1 MKIALI
7 SPYPDITSFGMRT
20 MSAYLKE
27 KGHQTK
33 LIFLPDKLGDT
44 AYPPLIRYDD
54 KSLDSIMPI
63 CAEVDII
70 GITLM
75 TSFYD
80 GAVQITRKIK
90 SRLNKPVIWGG
101 VHPTIMPEDCLRTAD
116 MVCIGEGE
124 DALLEL
130 LDRMAARQPLWDIKN
145 LWFKRDGDIV
155 KNPIR
160 PAAHSLD
167 IYPIPDYSMQDHY
180 ILLDGMIV
188 PMTAEVMQRL
198 LESEPATSTLTKC
211 GYQTM
216 TGRGC
221 PHKCTY
227 CINDKLK
234 TLYQGQSFLRWRSA
248 DHVLKE
254 LMWVKENMP
263 YVSHVFFSDD
273 AFFAKNIVHIKDFC
287 ARYKEQIGMPFFAL
301 ASPMTLNE
309 EKMAVMVDAGL
320 RGIQMGIESGS
331 KKIQKVF
338 NRQMMSNEKILNAAL
353 IINKYK
359 GIMLPPSYDFILDSP
374 YETDEDK
381 IETLRFIST
390 LPRPFHFQA
399 FSLRL
404 YPGTELYE
412 MAKKDGYITEEAM
425 DSSCIRPKK
434 RDINYITLMFA
445 VSRRANIPGWLLR
458 LFLSN
463 PVIMLLNNSFMKL
476 VIRSL
481 FGAVKVTQKMLHDFI
496 LKPDNNKKPLMR
508 NIEISR

>member
-1 MKIALI
+1 MKIAFI
-7 SPYPDITSFGMRT
+7 SPYPDVTSFGIRT
-20 MSAYLKE
+20 ISAYLKE
-27 KGHQTK
+27 NGHQTK

-44 AYPPLIRYDD
+44 AYPPVLRYDD
-54 KSLDSIMPI
+54 NALDGLIPL
-63 CAEVDII
+63 CADVDII

-80 GAVQITRKIK
+80 GAVQITRKLK
-90 SRLNKPVIWGG
+90 SRLDKPVLWGG
-101 VHPTIMPEDCLRTAD
+101 VHPTIMPEECLRTAD
-116 MVCIGEGE
+116 MICVGEGE

-130 LDRMAARQPLWDIKN
+130 LNRMAAGQPLWDTKN
-145 LWFKRDGDIV
+145 FWFKRAGEVI
-155 KNPIR
+155 KNPVR

-167 IYPIPDYSMQDHY
+167 VYPIPDYSLQEHYLLHDGRLKPITHEIMQ
-180 ILLDGMIV
+180 MS
-188 PMTAEVMQRL
+188 
-198 LESEPATSTLTKC
+198 LESVPATSILTKC

-254 LMWVKENMP
+254 LVWVKENMP

-273 AFFAKNIVHIKDFC
+273 AFFAKNIAHIKDFC
-287 ARYKEQIGMPFFAL
+287 ERYKEQIGMPFFAL
-301 ASPMTLNE
+301 ASPATLNE
-309 EKMAVMVDAGL
+309 EKMAITVDAGL
-320 RGIQMGIESGS
+320 RCLQMGIESGS
-331 KKIQKVF
+331 KRMQQIF
-338 NRQMMSNEKILNAAL
+338 NRQQMSNEKVLKAAH

-359 GIMLPPSYDFILDSP
+359 EIILPPTYDFILDTP

-412 MAKKDGYITEEAM
+412 MAKRDGFLTEETT
-425 DSSCIRPKK
+425 DSSRIRPRM
-434 RDINYITLMFA
+434 RDVNYISLMYA
-445 VSRRANIPGWLLR
+445 ITRRFTIPGWLLR
-458 LFLSN
+458 ALLSS
-463 PVIMLLNNSFMKL
+463 PVILLMNNKLMKP
-476 VIRSL
+476 VIKSL
-481 FGAVKVTQKMLHDFI
+481 FGFMKVMQKTLQN
-496 LKPDNNKKPLMR
+496 LLRRPDDKKSHSAKKV
-508 NIEISR
+508 EISR